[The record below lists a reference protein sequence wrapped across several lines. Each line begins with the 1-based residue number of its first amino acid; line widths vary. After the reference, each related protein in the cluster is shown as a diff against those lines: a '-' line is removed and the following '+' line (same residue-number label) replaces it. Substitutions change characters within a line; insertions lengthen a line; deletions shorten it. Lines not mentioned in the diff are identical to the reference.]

1 MEIHG
6 VPEPAPA
13 PDNGGRRDS
22 SFLRRAFARIRRRR
36 VPPSEKFPFSRTLL
50 PLAIALLAFLA
61 YQFCERSLRPV
72 QPGHVG
78 VAVNRFTGGL
88 EVLPPGT
95 HFRPRALYQ
104 IDLVRVSDRLLS
116 GSPGNFSI
124 STKDG
129 VVAQVSVQA
138 RWAIDRARLP
148 AKWAALPPDPE
159 RELVAPVLA
168 AAFRSIAPRYEVGRI
183 VSEKRE
189 ELANV
194 ARQYGLHST
203 SVEDSLDPEHLP
215 KYERIGA
222 VTFIIIRTF
231 DEAATRDCSTVQEMT
246 RKVAIFFS
254 NDFLIT
260 IHRTEQPFLTALVS
274 KYQSPPPSGAE
285 RRKSFL
291 PRLLIEIIN
300 DAIDTYGRPL
310 AEAESAIDK
319 FEATV
324 FGEHE
329 LGDVLQRVYT
339 EKRRVTQM
347 RRMLSHTLDV
357 VQRLVPA
364 SEPTAPLFQDLRE
377 NAESMYSYAEG
388 LVEDVNNLLSIQLAL
403 AQHRTSEVVRVLTVF
418 SVFFLPLTFIVGIYG
433 MNFDFMPELRQ
444 RWGYPAIL
452 VGMGLV
458 TLAIFLW
465 FRRRGWLR
473 G

>member
-1 MEIHG
+1 MT
-6 VPEPAPA
+6 
-13 PDNGGRRDS
+13 
-22 SFLRRAFARIRRRR
+22 IRTIINSND
-36 VPPSEKFPFSRTLL
+36 PPFIWLD
-50 PLAIALLAFLA
+50 
-61 YQFCERSLRPV
+61 V
-72 QPGHVG
+72 
-78 VAVNRFTGGL
+78 VN
-88 EVLPPGT
+88 PP
-95 HFRPRALYQ
+95 
-104 IDLVRVSDRLLS
+104 
-116 GSPGNFSI
+116 
-124 STKDG
+124 K
-129 VVAQVSVQA
+129 
-138 RWAIDRARLP
+138 
-148 AKWAALPPDPE
+148 
-159 RELVAPVLA
+159 
-168 AAFRSIAPRYEVGRI
+168 
-183 VSEKRE
+183 E

-215 KYERIGA
+215 KYERIGV
-222 VTFIIIRTF
+222 VTFIIIRAF

-260 IHRTEQPFLTALVS
+260 IHRTEQPFLTALVG
-274 KYQSPPPSGAE
+274 KYQSPPPVGAE
-285 RRKSFL
+285 RRRSFL
-291 PRLLIEIIN
+291 PRILIEIIN
-300 DAIDTYGRPL
+300 GAIETYEKPL
-310 AEAESAIDK
+310 GEAENAIDK

-377 NAESMYSYAEG
+377 NAESMYSYAEE
-388 LVEDVNNLLSIQLAL
+388 LVEDVNSLLGIQLAL

-433 MNFDFMPELRQ
+433 MNFDYMPELRH
-444 RWGYPAIL
+444 RWGYPAVL

-458 TLAIFLW
+458 TLAILLW